1 MKKFFTLIAL
11 FAIST
16 CAVMAQNQILNGG
29 FEDWGV
35 DKGNTPKVEKLFLPR
50 FQNHATGIHSVVHQV
65 VGLLQQAIIASSVRM
80 PIAVSIVLV

>member
-29 FEDWGV
+29 FEDWGR
-35 DKGNTPKVEKLFLPR
+35 DAGNTPDQESGETVLRPDGQLWP
-50 FQNHATGIHSVVHQV
+50 HTGTHPAKSHRYQ
-65 VGLLQQAIIASSVRM
+65 
-80 PIAVSIVLV
+80 

>member
-29 FEDWGV
+29 FEDWG
-35 DKGNTPKVEKLFLPR
+35 E
-50 FQNHATGIHSVVHQV
+50 I
-65 VGLLQQAIIASSVRM
+65 
-80 PIAVSIVLV
+80 IVLLSKLVKFLVLLLMVQ